1 MIIAAHSVDVVKERV
16 VIDRN
21 LITSNDLERRSLN
34 KFNYKSNTIPSLLVN
49 SGSPPSTPADVL
61 ARVQAASQNLPE
73 TRRQFAQI
81 INQKQN
87 TAQET

>member
-1 MIIAAHSVDVVKERV
+1 
-16 VIDRN
+16 
-21 LITSNDLERRSLN
+21 
-34 KFNYKSNTIPSLLVN
+34 VN
-49 SGSPPSTPADVL
+49 SGSAPTTPADVL

-73 TRRQFAQI
+73 TRRKIVQV